1 MTIISFVYSQ
11 QKTDSTFDV
20 TGIHIGAELSFTS
33 NFIIPRP
40 QRAETRKQHRITVH
54 GLEAMP

>member
-1 MTIISFVYSQ
+1 
-11 QKTDSTFDV
+11 V